1 MFGLDRP
8 LIFRFLQIH
17 VQLSSLFI
25 RKTTHYALS
34 CDGNA
39 TLQLGV
45 AVPMHR
51 FCSEKSSLLLFVV
64 TVV

>member
-8 LIFRFLQIH
+8 LIFRYLQIH
-17 VQLSSLFI
+17 VQFLSLFL

-45 AVPMHR
+45 AVSMHH
-51 FCSEKSSLLLFVV
+51 FCSEKSSLLLFIV